1 MIQKCPANK
10 VKQSRSLL
18 LSLHLFLRK
27 HTSSYLGPVT
37 GRPHDL
43 SGGNF
48 LPSGRSVEKTE
59 RDKLPFDLKSSVGK
73 KTK

>member
-10 VKQSRSLL
+10 VKQARSLL
-18 LSLHLFLRK
+18 LSLHLFLRNGK

-43 SGGNF
+43 SGGTS
-48 LPSGRSVEKTE
+48 LPSGRNVEKTE
-59 RDKLPFDLKSSVGK
+59 HDELPFDLN
-73 KTK
+73 